1 MATAWMSRHSG
12 RFAERYPNLVRPL
25 NYTMLVGLTAGALSG
40 ILFYIGWLW
49 VSIALFVFIL
59 LIENLRKPIGIAAV
73 ADQLEKDI
81 MATAMSAESQAET
94 LVAAILAPI
103 LGYFADLYGVGPAIT
118 IASVL
123 LLVLFPFYKAKNKAI
138 R

>member
-1 MATAWMSRHSG
+1 
-12 RFAERYPNLVRPL
+12 
-25 NYTMLVGLTAGALSG
+25 
-40 ILFYIGWLW
+40 
-49 VSIALFVFIL
+49 
-59 LIENLRKPIGIAAV
+59 
-73 ADQLEKDI
+73 